1 MTVEKATY
9 TPAMQQYVDMKKQ
22 YADCILFFRLGDFYE
37 TFFEDAKICSKVLDL
52 VLTSKNKTSDNP
64 IPMAGIPYHSADK
77 YVQKLVSHGYKIAI
91 AEQISEPTPGKIVDR
106 QVQSVITPGTYIQEA
121 QKKFAYTCSVYY
133 ASHDDGMLYH
143 IARGDFSIGDYQT
156 KSFADIDSLYR
167 MLLMIAPV
175 ECIVDP
181 EFPYMEE
188 VKIRLQQY
196 SKCLLSVYDVPR
208 DPADYVQHICHVQT
222 TSSYGKAL
230 EGGRLWAFAL
240 LLHYLQYTQ
249 KSIAVRVVRVAL
261 HMHEQEVLLDQVTI
275 KNLEVFASSYEHSE
289 KYSLIGIIDNTQ
301 TAGGSRYLRELLTH
315 PIHDVQALRTR
326 QSYVQYFCDH
336 NDRQAIYHLLRQ
348 VHDIPKMVSTILYK
362 PLNPLYFV
370 KLRST
375 LAIFLDQTHD
385 GKLKGQVMAGLT
397 HIGLEDAALDGVR
410 NLYNFLDQLLKD
422 AESIQHGQDFV
433 REGYSDEVDQLKQIA
448 FHSDTLLLD
457 YQQELAGYVGATGL
471 KIRFVKNQGYYIEV
485 TNKDVEKLESRIKS
499 LEQKDM
505 SFRAKWNEVE
515 KSPVGL
521 WDSSIDGD
529 LDSSLRSEW
538 LMGDASEKFDFQRRQ
553 MLKGVQRYSTTY
565 LDAVQE
571 KILSAKDELTK
582 KEYEHLGKAQE
593 KIASLHKALHHF
605 AEKVA
610 ALDVYVSHA
619 LFVEQKQWVKPEFV
633 PNGTMDIIGW
643 RHPVIEAFLPM
654 DQQFIPNDLHMGEI
668 PPSPPLSRGEWASAG
683 MVHIIT
689 GPNMG
694 GKSTFLRQN
703 ALIVLLAHCGLW
715 VPAKRAQITVVDG
728 IFARVGSG
736 DVIAKNQST
745 FMTEMIEVANIL
757 HNASSKSFVIFDEL
771 GRGTSTYDGL
781 ALTQA
786 ILSYVAQTIQCKTLI
801 ATHYHELIAM
811 EKQLPGVHNYSV
823 SVYETDKEVV
833 FMKKIVKGGASKSY
847 GIDVAKIAGIP
858 ESVIAQAKYI
868 LDHLE
873 EEVTSGKTASLQA
886 SSSLLLQQPIIEKD
900 PKYEKVKNIL
910 HSYDLNNITPLQ
922 ALQILAKLQD
932 EM

>member
-1 MTVEKATY
+1 MEKVSY
-9 TPAMQQYVDMKKQ
+9 TPAMQQYVNMKKQ
-22 YADCILFFRLGDFYE
+22 YSDCILFFRLGDFYE

-52 VLTSKNKTSDNP
+52 VLTSKNKNSDTP

-77 YVQKLVSHGYKIAI
+77 YIQKLVSHGYKVAI
-91 AEQISEPTPGKIVDR
+91 AEQMSEPTPGKIVDR

-121 QKKFAYTCSVYY
+121 QKRFAYTCSVYY
-133 ASHDDGMLYH
+133 AAHDDGMLYH

-167 MLLMIAPV
+167 MLLMVAPV

-208 DPADYVQHICHVQT
+208 DPAEYVQHICHIQT

-275 KNLEVFASSYEHSE
+275 KNLELFASSYENSE

-301 TAGGSRYLRELLTH
+301 TAGGSRYLRALLTH
-315 PIHDVQALRTR
+315 PIHDVQVLRTR
-326 QSYVQYFCDH
+326 QSHIQYFCDH
-336 NDRQAIYHLLRQ
+336 SDRQAIYHLLRQ

-362 PLNPLYFV
+362 PLNPLSFV

-375 LAIFLDQTHD
+375 LAVFLDQTQD
-385 GKLKGQVMAGLT
+385 GKLKAQVMAGLT
-397 HIGLEDAALDGVR
+397 HIGLEDAALDSVR
-410 NLYNFLDQLLKD
+410 NLYNYLDQLLKD

-433 REGYSDEVDQLKQIA
+433 REGYNEEVDQLKQIA

-457 YQQELAGYVGATGL
+457 YQQELATYVGATGL

-485 TNKDVEKLESRIKS
+485 TNKDIEKLES
-499 LEQKDM
+499 KDIH
-505 SFRAKWNEVE
+505 AW
-515 KSPVGL
+515 G
-521 WDSSIDGD
+521 
-529 LDSSLRSEW
+529 
-538 LMGDASEKFDFQRRQ
+538 EKFDFQRRQ
-553 MLKGVQRYSTTY
+553 TLKGVQRYSTTY

-582 KEYEHLGKAQE
+582 KEYEHLAKAQE
-593 KIASLHKALHHF
+593 KVASLHKALHHF
-605 AEKVA
+605 SEKVA

-619 LFVEQKQWVKPEFV
+619 LFVEQKQWIKPEFV
-633 PNGTMDIIGW
+633 PNGTMDIIGG

-654 DQQFIPNDLHMGEI
+654 DQQFIPNDMHFGPDDSI
-668 PPSPPLSRGEWASAG
+668 H
-683 MVHIIT
+683 VIT

-703 ALIVLLAHCGLW
+703 ALIVLLAHCGLR
-715 VPAKRAQITVVDG
+715 VPAKRAQIALVDG

-811 EKQLPGVHNYSV
+811 EKQLAGVHNYSV

-858 ESVIAQAKYI
+858 DSVIAQAKYI

-873 EEVTSGKTASLQA
+873 DGKSVKKSDGLIP
-886 SSSLLLQQPIIEKD
+886 LMQQPIIEKD